1 MNLQMYSFDRQPNG
15 ALALANALVI
25 GYGSIG
31 ARHARVLCELGCN
44 TAVVSHRVVQYPL
57 VFNSIQQA
65 LDEHAPEYVVIAN
78 ATDQHY
84 RSLGILAQ
92 LDYRGTVLVEK
103 PIFDHVLSLPPHS
116 FRQAGVAYN
125 LRFHPIL
132 QDLKNLLQGET
143 ILTAQAY
150 AGQYLPDW
158 RPGTDYRSSY
168 SADLTRGGG
177 VLRDLSHE
185 LDYLGWLLG
194 SCHRVAALGG
204 HVSRLEISSDDAF
217 SMLLSTTRCPIVS
230 VQLNYLDRTA
240 RRVLVVNTAD
250 HTFEA
255 DLIRGTLTV
264 DRETTRIDI
273 DRDTTYR
280 SMHNKLLR
288 GSTED
293 VCSLDE
299 GLATL
304 RLVEAATHAA
314 SRLEWINL

>member
-1 MNLQMYSFDRQPNG
+1 MSLQMYSADRQSNG
-15 ALALANALVI
+15 ALALTNALVI

-31 ARHARVLCELGCN
+31 ARHARILCELGCN

-57 VFNSIQQA
+57 VFNSIQRA
-65 LDEHAPEYVVIAN
+65 LDDHAPEYVVIAN
-78 ATDQHY
+78 ATDLHY
-84 RSLGILAQ
+84 KSLELLAQ

-103 PIFDHVLSLPPHS
+103 PIFGHILSLPSHS

-132 QDLKNLLQGET
+132 QDLKNLLRGET

-168 SADLTRGGG
+168 SADVARGGG

-185 LDYLGWLLG
+185 LDYLCWLLG
-194 SCHRVAALGG
+194 SCHRVAAIGG
-204 HVSRLEISSDDAF
+204 HVSPLEISSDDAF
-217 SMLLSTTRCPIVS
+217 SMLLSTIRCPIVS
-230 VQLNYLDRTA
+230 VQLNYLDRHA

-255 DLIRGTLTV
+255 DLVRGTLTV
-264 DRETTRIDI
+264 DGNVTSVAL

-280 SMHNKLLR
+280 AMHGKLLC
-288 GSTED
+288 GFSED
-293 VCSLDE
+293 VCSLDD
-299 GLATL
+299 GLATV

-314 SRLEWINL
+314 RQLEWVNL

>member
-1 MNLQMYSFDRQPNG
+1 M
-15 ALALANALVI
+15 ANALVI

-31 ARHARVLCELGCN
+31 ARHARILCELGCN
-44 TAVVSHRVVQYPL
+44 TGVVSHRAVQYPL

-65 LDEHAPEYVVIAN
+65 LGDHAPEYVVIAN
-78 ATDQHY
+78 ATDQHHG
-84 RSLGILAQ
+84 SLEILAR
-92 LDYRGTVLVEK
+92 LGYGGTVLVEK
-103 PIFDHVLSLPPHS
+103 PIFGQVLSLPTHS

-132 QDLKNLLQGET
+132 QDLKSLMQGET
-143 ILTAQAY
+143 ILTAQAC

-158 RPGTDYRSSY
+158 RPGTDYRTSY
-168 SADLTRGGG
+168 SADVTRGGG

-204 HVSRLEISSDDAF
+204 HLSPLEISSDDAF

-230 VQLNYLDRTA
+230 VQLNYLDRTG

-255 DLIRGTLTV
+255 DLVRGTLTV
-264 DRETTRIDI
+264 DREITRVDI
-273 DRDTTYR
+273 DRDATYR
-280 SMHNKLLR
+280 SMHDKLLC

-293 VCSLDE
+293 ICSLDE